1 MEFQIFL
8 PTKVFFGKEYLSK
21 IKEIKNFLG
30 KRAFIVTGQKSTKVS
45 GSLSNLINYLKEI
58 DVNFVLFDKVIP
70 NPDTKI
76 VIEGGEKYIEN
87 DCTSIIAI
95 GGGSSI
101 DAAKAIGVYAVNR
114 EIVPFL
120 TGEKV
125 LKNKIPTLVAIP
137 TTSGTGSEVTKF
149 AVITYENK
157 KLAVTSELIIPDFA
171 ILDPLLTLTMSEKIV
186 RDTGLDALSHALEG
200 LFSIGS
206 SPFSDIFGYESIKI
220 IYKYLPRSF
229 SSSDDLEAKE
239 MMHLASMYAGI
250 QISQSGT
257 GIVHAM
263 GYPLTL
269 RYEFPHGYSNAILM
283 PYVFKFELPNVYE
296 KMAKVIE
303 VLDLSTGD
311 KHKDA
316 EKLIELLINFNKMMN
331 IPLCLKDLKVKEN
344 ELKNFAEEVDKNER
358 LKKISPRAPSY
369 DEILSIYQNTYFGVL

>member
-8 PTKVFFGKEYLSK
+8 PTKVFFGKGDLSK

-30 KRAFIVTGQKSTKVS
+30 KRALIVTGQKSTKVS
-45 GSLSNLINYLKEI
+45 GSLSNLINYLKEV

-101 DAAKAIGVYAVNR
+101 DAAKAIGIYAVNR
-114 EIVPFL
+114 EIAPFL

-157 KLAVTSELIIPDFA
+157 KLAITSELIIPDFA
-171 ILDPLLTLTMSEKIV
+171 ILDPLLTLTMNEKIV

-206 SPFSDIFGYESIKI
+206 TPFSDIFGYESIKI

-229 SSSDDLEAKE
+229 SSSEDLEARE

-250 QISQSGT
+250 QISHSGT

-269 RYEFPHGYSNAILM
+269 RYEFPHGYSNALLM

-311 KHKDA
+311 KYKDA
-316 EKLIELLINFNKMMN
+316 EKLIELLVNFNKMMN
-331 IPLCLKDLKVKEN
+331 VPLSLKDLGVEEN
-344 ELKNFAEEVDKNER
+344 ELEIFADEVDKNER
-358 LKKISPRAPSY
+358 LKKISPRAPNY
-369 DEILSIYQNTYFGVL
+369 DEILSIYKNAYLGVL

>member
-206 SPFSDIFGYESIKI
+206 STFSDIFGYESIKI

-250 QISQSGT
+250 QISHSGT

>member
-58 DVNFVLFDKVIP
+58 DVNFVIFDKVIP

-206 SPFSDIFGYESIKI
+206 STFSDIFGYESIKI

-250 QISQSGT
+250 QISHSGT

>member
-58 DVNFVLFDKVIP
+58 DVNFVIFDKVIP